1 MNLEA
6 ALPILLPRAIAWAE
20 MEADRAAKI
29 GQALSS
35 AAVDIALRVGV
46 AHPDRICV
54 LIDDAMP
61 MPEDRELQAAAV
73 QTGLLGPHMAGLT
86 LGYSVFVRRGHDTWQ
101 LLSHEFRHVAQYE
114 RAGSIADFLPIYLRQ
129 IVEAGYFNAPLE
141 KDAREHEIDTP

>member
-1 MNLEA
+1 
-6 ALPILLPRAIAWAE
+6 
-20 MEADRAAKI
+20 
-29 GQALSS
+29 
-35 AAVDIALRVGV
+35 
-46 AHPDRICV
+46 
-54 LIDDAMP
+54 

-114 RAGSIADFLPIYLRQ
+114 RAGSIADFLPVYLRQ